1 MLGGKPAR
9 LCRFPKKELV
19 KIDGLRIMRIYSKIR
34 NFFHKKE
41 NEVDVQPS
49 VNAIIKSL
57 EKKGMK
63 PEQIVQGAQF
73 MIAEGT
79 RKSRNRESF
88 VEKAKEMT
96 LSNDETQSNEG
107 MKKPDDDWLNRLYG
121 IVEDISDEN
130 MQTLWARILA
140 GEIKKPNSYSY
151 RTLEV
156 LRNIAPDEAKR
167 FVECTK
173 YLCFRDQM
181 LCADDYGLSLQDQLV
196 LTDAGLIS
204 AESLTNTVTV
214 PAGEK
219 VTFGLSRNHV
229 IVVQNDSNEEKKID
243 YSIKQLTKVGLEILN
258 LINED
263 NYLETADYIA
273 KKLKEKGLSSIRL
286 HKVTEWKS
294 ETQVSYYSIPEK
306 NY

>member
-1 MLGGKPAR
+1 MS
-9 LCRFPKKELV
+9 
-19 KIDGLRIMRIYSKIR
+19 IYSKIK

-41 NEVDVQPS
+41 KEVEAQPS

-57 EKKGMK
+57 EEKGMQ

-73 MIAEGT
+73 VITEGV
-79 RKSRNRESF
+79 RKSQNRESF

-96 LSNDETQSNEG
+96 LSNAERQSTEG
-107 MKKPDDDWLNRLYG
+107 MKKPDEDWLNRLYG

-140 GEIKKPNSYSY
+140 GEIKKPKSYSY

-173 YLCFRDQM
+173 YLSFRDQM
-181 LCADDYGLSLQDQLV
+181 LCNDDYGLNLQDQLM

-204 AESLTNTVTV
+204 AESLTNTVTIS
-214 PAGEK
+214 AGGR

-229 IVVQNDSNEEKKID
+229 MVVQNNLNEEKKID
-243 YSIKQLTKVGLEILN
+243 FSIKKLTKVGMEVLN
-258 LINED
+258 LISGD

-273 KKLKEKGLSSIRL
+273 KKLKEKGLTSIRL

-294 ETQVSYYSIPEK
+294 ETQVSYNSIPEK
-306 NY
+306 TY